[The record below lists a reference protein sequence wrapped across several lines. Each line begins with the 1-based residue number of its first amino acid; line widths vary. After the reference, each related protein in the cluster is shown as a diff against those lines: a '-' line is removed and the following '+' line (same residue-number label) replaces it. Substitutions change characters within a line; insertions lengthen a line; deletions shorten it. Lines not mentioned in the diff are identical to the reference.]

1 MQHLGRS
8 LRSYEKLMRNEVLP
22 SDALQTELMN
32 DHNINE
38 RKMVNTTELL
48 LRSLVLH

>member
-1 MQHLGRS
+1 MQNLRRS

-32 DHNINE
+32 DHNFDE
-38 RKMVNTTELL
+38 RKMVNTIELP